1 MSAHA
6 AVELLSALLDGE
18 LDHVERDTVDR
29 HLSSCPE
36 CRTRL
41 DGLRAAAAALANLGP
56 VAAPRALERGLAHRT
71 GFGVTAGRLGL
82 ERRRLP
88 PRSTALDPSWW
99 PALALLALISG
110 VGALLAP
117 AASAPSPAE
126 HPIATAAAL
135 EGVPVAIV
143 GDRIFRRDGTVWRE
157 IENGELP
164 AGARNATPEE
174 ARAQT
179 GELPGLARLLA
190 GADSVELV
198 RGGER
203 IRIHRR

>member
-6 AVELLSALLDGE
+6 AVEQLSALLDGE
-18 LDHVERDTVDR
+18 LELAERDTVDR
-29 HLSSCPE
+29 HLSSCPQ

-56 VAAPRALERGLAHRT
+56 VAAPRAVGRGLAQRT
-71 GFGVTAGRLGL
+71 RFGVPARGLGL

-88 PRSTALDPSWW
+88 RSAALGPSWW

-110 VGALLAP
+110 VGILLAP
-117 AASAPSPAE
+117 ALPAPAPPE
-126 HPIATAAAL
+126 RPIATAAAL

-164 AGARNATPEE
+164 AGARDATPEE

>member
-6 AVELLSALLDGE
+6 AVEQLSALLDGE
-18 LDHVERDTVDR
+18 LDVGERDAVDR
-29 HLSSCPE
+29 HLSSCPQ

-56 VAAPRALERGLAHRT
+56 VAAPRALERGLAHGTRF
-71 GFGVTAGRLGL
+71 GFPGKGLGL

-88 PRSTALDPSWW
+88 RYAAFDPGWW
-99 PALALLALISG
+99 PALALLALIAG

-117 AASAPSPAE
+117 AAPAPLPAE
-126 HPIATAAAL
+126 RAIATAAAL
-135 EGVPVAIV
+135 EGAPVAIV
-143 GDRIFRRDGTVWRE
+143 GDRIFRRDGTAWRE

-164 AGARNATPEE
+164 AGARDATPEE